1 MTSLV
6 VHKHTVR
13 IALVLAF
20 FVIVL
25 GAYTRLVDAGLGCP
39 DWPGCYG
46 FLILPVSDSEI
57 SEANQRFSDQPF
69 EMSKAVPE
77 VVHRVVAGTLGMLIL
92 LIFVLSWHTRKRLTL
107 PLIMLVLVSF
117 QAALGAWTVT
127 LKLWPQVVTAHL
139 LGGFATLALLFLY
152 AYREGLLPSRRIQ
165 VQKSWVPILFL
176 VLVVCQIVLG
186 GWTSANY
193 AALACPDFPLCH
205 GQLLPEA
212 DFKEGFNILQDVG
225 PNYLGGNMSSEARVA
240 IQLVHRF
247 GAVVVLIAGIWLLV
261 ELPRNARIHVGTLL
275 VCQLVLG
282 ILNVVLNLPLYIAV
296 LHNLGG
302 ALLMLS
308 ALQIVVS
315 SATFEE
321 NTEREPFSA

>member
-1 MTSLV
+1 MTLPTL
-6 VHKHTVR
+6 HKYAVLA
-13 IALVLAF
+13 ALVLAF
-20 FVIVL
+20 VVIVL

-46 FLILPVSDSEI
+46 FLIIPVSDKEI
-57 SEANQRFSDQPF
+57 SEANERFSEQPF
-69 EMSKAVPE
+69 EMSKAIPE
-77 VVHRVVAGTLGMLIL
+77 VMHRVVAGTLGVLIL
-92 LIFVLSWHTRKRLTL
+92 LIFLLSWRAKKERTL
-107 PLIMLVLVSF
+107 PLIMLVLVLI

-152 AYREGLLPSRRIQ
+152 AYREDLLPTRRVQ
-165 VQKSWVPILFL
+165 VQKSWVPVLFL
-176 VLVVCQIVLG
+176 VLVVCQIALG

-205 GQLLPEA
+205 RQLLPEA

-240 IQLVHRF
+240 IQITHRL
-247 GAVVVLIAGIWLLV
+247 GAVAVLLAGIWLLIV
-261 ELPRNARIHVGTLL
+261 LPRGARIHVGTLL

-308 ALQIVVS
+308 ALQIAVHSTKTRKQPAQNPS
-315 SATFEE
+315 SA
-321 NTEREPFSA
+321 

>member
-1 MTSLV
+1 MSLLV

-13 IALVLAF
+13 TALVLAF
-20 FVIVL
+20 VVIVL

-46 FLILPVSDSEI
+46 FMIMPVSETDI
-57 SEANQRFSDQPF
+57 QQANQRFSDQPF
-69 EMSKAVPE
+69 EVSKAIPE
-77 VVHRVVAGTLGMLIL
+77 VVHRVVAGTLGLMIL
-92 LIFVLSWHTRKRLTL
+92 LIFLLAWRVKKKLIF
-107 PLIMLVLVSF
+107 PLVMLALVLF

-152 AYREGLLPSRRIQ
+152 ASREGYIPTRRVQ
-165 VQKSWVPILFL
+165 VRQSWVPTIFL
-176 VLVVCQIVLG
+176 TLVVCQVALG

-205 GQLLPEA
+205 GEWVP
-212 DFKEGFNILQDVG
+212 DTNFSEGFNVLQDVG

-240 IQLVHRF
+240 IQITHRI
-247 GAVVVLIAGIWLLV
+247 GAIAVLLAGIWLLWV
-261 ELPRNARIHVGTLL
+261 LPRGARIHVGTLL
-275 VCQLVLG
+275 VCQIILG

-296 LHNLGG
+296 LHNLGA

-308 ALQIVVS
+308 ALQVAVS
-315 SATFEE
+315 STMRTDQGEI
-321 NTEREPFSA
+321 